1 MSVSASEKPGSHRLL
16 LKKDTHQIGLILG
29 RLQEASTCKTVLLID
44 EAGHLISKKGK
55 NPTKKEAT
63 YIALLA
69 GTFQT
74 TRRLSRLLSSQEFS
88 SRVNCG
94 KHGDLMMLQ
103 VGEEALLAVTLGE
116 DATATMV
123 RTYALEAIRRLEE
136 VFKRAS
142 KRSQEK
148 AIKES
153 GWKGNNQFAD
163 AVGARLDALF
173 G

>member
-1 MSVSASEKPGSHRLL
+1 MQAVPKVGTNRFL

-29 RLQEASTCKTVLLID
+29 RFKESSGCKTVLLID
-44 EAGHLISKKGK
+44 EAGHLISKQGE
-55 NPTKKEAT
+55 NPTRKEAT

-74 TRRLSRLLSSQEFS
+74 TRRLSKLLSTQEFS

-94 KHGDLMMLQ
+94 DAGDLMMLQ
-103 VGEEALLAVTLGE
+103 VGETALLAITLGE
-116 DATATMV
+116 ESTSTTV
-123 RTYALEAIRRLEE
+123 RTYALEAIRRLEGI
-136 VFKRAS
+136 FKKAED
-142 KRSQEK
+142 RSEDN

-153 GWKGNNQFAD
+153 GWKGSASFANE
-163 AVGARLDALF
+163 VGKQLDALF